1 MAKELKINQARTL
14 GCRLVFLVFFIAER
28 LAYRFRA
35 TALRIRVITFRHYI
49 HYMPIRKEQGLIL
62 YTKVVRTVKPSEN
75 LGPLKQKHRKKALG
89 NFRTSIGE
97 RETCGGEHEYEFEY
111 SMYA

>member
-1 MAKELKINQARTL
+1 MAKELKINQAGTL
-14 GCRLVFLVFFIAER
+14 GCRLVFLFFFNAER

-62 YTKVVRTVKPSEN
+62 YNRVVRTVKPSEK
-75 LGPLKQKHRKKALG
+75 LGPLKQKHRKKHWATLG
-89 NFRTSIGE
+89 QIIGE
-97 RETCGGEHEYEFEY
+97 RETCGNEHEYEYEY